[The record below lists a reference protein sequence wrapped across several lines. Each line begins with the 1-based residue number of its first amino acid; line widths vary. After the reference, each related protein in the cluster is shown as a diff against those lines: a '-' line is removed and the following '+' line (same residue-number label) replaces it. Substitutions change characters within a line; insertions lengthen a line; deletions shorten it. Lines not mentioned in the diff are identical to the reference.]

1 MFQKNAPFVQ
11 SENSH
16 WTENIQ
22 DFKKINCSYFFTY
35 IKFLDKFI
43 AVFLLING
51 VSGIQ
56 SIDKI

>member
-1 MFQKNAPFVQ
+1 MFQKNSPFIQ

-35 IKFLDKFI
+35 TKFIDKFI
-43 AVFLLING
+43 VALLHIDD
-51 VSGIQ
+51 VSGC
-56 SIDKI
+56 

>member
-35 IKFLDKFI
+35 TKFIDKFI
-43 AVFLLING
+43 VALLLIDE
-51 VSGIQ
+51 VSGC
-56 SIDKI
+56 